1 MAIALSWI
9 PAGMWILMSGN
20 ANKVA
25 LQPWAPILTLDY
37 FITSNLAAIWT
48 NGIENQWF
56 FIIACVILLLTILLF
71 YQNIKDHT
79 RMVLSLIWIVPLFAM
94 IGISVL
100 WQNIIVY
107 RRLMPM
113 LFSFCLWLGW
123 ELMHR
128 PIRSGKLALACSW
141 ILLLLFSVFTWNPA
155 DRGGYLD
162 HVAAE
167 MRSQFQTGDV
177 VLYSTETVFLP
188 MNYYLDDLPH
198 YQWKIGEGGLLSEPD
213 INLPNTGD
221 LVTARRIW
229 LVTPEESLLTADEK
243 ATIDTLIAGSQP
255 IWQVD
260 YLQMAPID
268 VYLVEETR

>member
-1 MAIALSWI
+1 
-9 PAGMWILMSGN
+9 
-20 ANKVA
+20 
-25 LQPWAPILTLDY
+25 
-37 FITSNLAAIWT
+37 
-48 NGIENQWF
+48 
-56 FIIACVILLLTILLF
+56 
-71 YQNIKDHT
+71 
-79 RMVLSLIWIVPLFAM
+79 
-94 IGISVL
+94 
-100 WQNIIVY
+100 
-107 RRLMPM
+107 
-113 LFSFCLWLGW
+113 
-123 ELMHR
+123 
-128 PIRSGKLALACSW
+128 
-141 ILLLLFSVFTWNPA
+141 
-155 DRGGYLD
+155 
-162 HVAAE
+162 
-167 MRSQFQTGDV
+167 
-177 VLYSTETVFLP
+177 